1 MSSDLTGLDQIPDP
15 IVTPDDVRRV
25 RAYIAHHSPDLLHA
39 IFPTEQPRTG
49 HMKGTRDRR
58 RAIAR
63 TEQGKGARPH
73 A

>member
-1 MSSDLTGLDQIPDP
+1 MPTDLTGLDQIPDP

-25 RAYIAHHSPDLLHA
+25 RAYIARHSPDLLHV

-49 HMKGTRDRR
+49 HMNGTRDRR

-63 TEQGKGARPH
+63 NHQPKGAPPD